1 MRLYTANISREA
13 DPAGLA
19 PQGGFPKLGVKAGKT
34 AADITGGSTDMTR
47 VATKLLATGLCATF
61 ATEALATEWNASLWG
76 SRRAFTEHVH
86 KLAELVEEKTGG
98 DFTINIS
105 YGGLSK
111 NTENLDGISIG
122 AFEMAQF
129 CAGYHPDKNR
139 AITVLELPFL
149 GVSDLDEETAVS
161 HAVYDHPAVVD
172 EMAQWNAKMVMTSP
186 MPQYNI
192 VGTGAPRDSLTDFDG
207 MRVRA
212 TGGLGRAFEAVGA
225 VPTSVTATEAFQAM
239 ESGVVD
245 TVAFAQHAHLSFGT
259 INEAD
264 WWTANLNPGT
274 VNCPIVV
281 NIDAY
286 ESLSDAHRTALD
298 DSVDEAI
305 DHYLANYA
313 DLLQRWDDVLAEKG
327 VEKVAI
333 SDAEIARFREVAGQ
347 PIHDAWIEEMS
358 AQGLPAQELYD
369 LVFETLETQRASD

>member
-1 MRLYTANISREA
+1 
-13 DPAGLA
+13 
-19 PQGGFPKLGVKAGKT
+19 
-34 AADITGGSTDMTR
+34 MTR
-47 VATKLLATGLCATF
+47 LAARLLTTAIAATF
-61 ATEALATEWNASLWG
+61 VTEAAATEWNASLWG
-76 SRRAFTEHVH
+76 KRRAFTEHVH
-86 KLAELVEEKTGG
+86 KLAELVEQKTDGA
-98 DFTINIS
+98 FTINIS

-149 GVSDLDEETAVS
+149 GVSNLDEEVAVS
-161 HAVYDHPAVVD
+161 HAIYDHPAVAE
-172 EMAQWNAKMVMTSP
+172 EMAQWNAQMLMTSP

-192 VGTGAPRDSLTDFDG
+192 VGTGDPRDELAEFDG

-212 TGGLGRAFEAVGA
+212 TGGLGRAFSAVGA
-225 VPTSVTATEAFQAM
+225 VPTSVTSSEAYQAM

-259 INEAD
+259 INQAD

-286 ESLSDAHRTALD
+286 EALSDEERAALD
-298 DSVDEAI
+298 SSVDEAI
-305 DHYLANYA
+305 DHYLANYGE
-313 DLLQRWDDVLAEKG
+313 LLQQWDSVLEEKG
-327 VEKVAI
+327 VQKV
-333 SDAEIARFREVAGQ
+333 EIAEGELAKFREVAGD
-347 PIHDAWIEEMS
+347 PIHAAWLEEMS

-369 LVFETLETQRASD
+369 LVFSTLESARAGN

>member
-1 MRLYTANISREA
+1 MSSITA
-13 DPAGLA
+13 
-19 PQGGFPKLGVKAGKT
+19 
-34 AADITGGSTDMTR
+34 
-47 VATKLLATGLCATF
+47 KLLVSAIAATF
-61 ATEALATEWNASLWG
+61 VTEAAATEWNVSVWG

-98 DFTINIS
+98 EFTMNIS

-111 NTENLDGISIG
+111 NRENLDGISIG

-129 CAGYHPDKNR
+129 CAGYHADKNR

-149 GVSDLDEETAVS
+149 GVATLDEEVAVS
-161 HAVYDHPAVVD
+161 HAIYAHPAVAN
-172 EMAQWNAKMVMTSP
+172 EMAQWNAKMLMTSP
-186 MPQYNI
+186 MPQYNL
-192 VGTGAPRDSLTDFDG
+192 VGTGDPRDELSEFEG

-212 TGGLGRAFEAVGA
+212 TGGLGKAFSAVGG
-225 VPTSVTATEAFQAM
+225 VPTSVTSSEAYQAM
-239 ESGVVD
+239 QSGVVD

-259 INEAD
+259 INQAE

-286 ESLSDAHRTALD
+286 ESLSDAERTALD

-305 DHYLANYA
+305 AYYLQNYGE
-313 DLLQRWDDVLAEKG
+313 LLERWDSVLAEKG
-327 VEKVAI
+327 VEKVMI
-333 SDAEIARFREVAGQ
+333 SDDELAKFREVAGK
-347 PIHDAWIEEMS
+347 PIHDAWISDMT

-369 LVFETLETQRASD
+369 LLFSTLAEVRASN